1 MSADR
6 PPEAREPIAITG
18 IGCRIPGGV
27 HDFSSAWSFFREG
40 RDAVVPVPPDRWDAS
55 AHARTPSGRVV
66 PQTGAFLEGVDRF
79 DAELF
84 GISPREARAMDPQQ
98 RLLLEVAW
106 AALED
111 AGAPP
116 DALTGSPTGVY
127 VGMGLVDW
135 ERRTFSDERR
145 LDAWSGTGTFDSVAA
160 GRISYSLGLSGPAM
174 AVHTACSSSLVAM
187 HLAAQALRSGECDR
201 ALAGGVNL
209 LLAPEPTVYFAELA
223 ALSPT
228 GRCRTFDAGAD
239 GYVRGEGV
247 ALLVLRRLSDALR
260 DGDHVYGVMLGSAL
274 NQDGRTTALTAPSG
288 AAQQAVI
295 RAALA
300 QAQLEPADIGYVE
313 AHGTGTPLGDP
324 VEVHALARVFG
335 SGEQPLYVG
344 SAKTQVGH
352 LEAAAGVV
360 GVIRALGAVRAGF
373 VPPHLHLEKLNPRIS
388 LQGTRLEIPTR
399 GIAWSS
405 PRRIASVSSFGL
417 SGTNAHVVLGP
428 PPEREAGKSRAR
440 RVPMASREPQE
451 PRGPALIAVSGPTP
465 AQALARWR
473 QVQQAPDTLGRDEL
487 ARVASAGRA
496 VHRHRIAVVASEG
509 SPLPDAPEVTAAGR
523 PLGLVFAYTGQG
535 SQYARMGMGLYE
547 QYPVYREALQEV
559 ASLYRAQTGHDLLV
573 LLSEQSG
580 RLDDTRFTQP
590 ALLAVQWALTR
601 LLDRW
606 GVRPDAVL
614 GHSIGEMV
622 AAIVAGVATLEQGV
636 AMVAARAELLADQP
650 LQGAMLAVHA
660 PAEQLSELL
669 SSEVE
674 LAALN
679 APDEVVLAGTSSGIE
694 AAAAELARRGVRTT
708 RLAVSHAFH
717 SRLVEAA
724 GPPLAAR
731 IGALPLQA
739 PRVPLYTAVD
749 GALAARELATGSFW
763 ERHLRQ
769 PVRFADA
776 VRAAVDD
783 GLDLFLEIGPR
794 RVLSSLG
801 ARIAPQT
808 TWLLGLSP
816 DRDERERLLETLGA
830 LFVRG
835 VRLDLRGGMGWWPN
849 KPKPAFPPYPFAG
862 ERHWLPPLA
871 LQAEAGYRAPRYRLV
886 TESRAYSSET
896 AGPQT
901 ATTDE
906 RVVLQDASELVEV
919 ARRLREPQRG
929 RLWVVVHEEGVL
941 AEAARGFGATAALEL
956 PQRWGGVLVG
966 RDEDVVRAM
975 GGPEDDVAA
984 GPEAMGVPRLVP
996 VHGALAEAPS
1006 LDPERWVV
1014 ITGGTG
1020 AFGLSLASWLLDLG
1034 ARRLLLLSRRGGGDP
1049 AVLQGLHERGA
1060 TVRVEA
1066 VDITDEPALRAVL
1079 QGLDVQ
1085 GVVHAAGVSEARPVL
1100 ELDEGSFAGPY
1111 RTKVRGAE
1119 LLSELPGFLLL
1130 VSSIAGIWGS
1140 PGLAAYGAGNR
1151 ALRAVARQRR
1161 AQGRHVSVVALGPL
1175 ALDGM
1180 VSRQER
1186 ARFAAMGVSP
1196 LRVDDVLP
1204 VLGAC
1209 LRPEVSEDW
1218 VVAEVDWE
1226 RAGPLLSARRP
1237 RPLLERLVPSAP
1249 PPQSSPSSLL
1259 EKLLALPEA
1268 ARPGA
1273 VMEGVVPLVAR
1284 VLGRDPAQ
1292 PLPPEV
1298 GLFEL
1303 GLDSAM
1309 AVELAQSLRT
1319 FSGLPLPATVAF
1331 DHPTLQALVQVILGA
1346 LPDTLPGALPG
1357 VLPGPRP
1364 SAGADEP
1371 IAIVGMA
1378 CRFPGAP
1385 DPERYWR
1392 LLEQGL
1398 SAVGPAP
1405 AGRFEDVPEPLRQA
1419 GWLEDIASYEPE
1431 FFGISPPEAPVVDPQ
1446 QRLVLEVGWEALE
1459 RAGLAPDRLQDS
1471 AVAIFVGAPRSEY
1484 WDTLHEP
1491 DEVIEH
1497 YPWVGTGNESS
1508 FVAGRLAHLLGTR
1521 GPAVTLNTACS
1532 SSLVAVHLACRALR
1546 DGEAELALAGGVNVL
1561 LSGESSRYLAQI
1573 GALSP
1578 SGRCHT
1584 FDASADGYV
1593 RGEGCGFVVLKRLSA
1608 ALADGD
1614 RVLALI
1620 RGSATGHDGRSSGL
1634 GVPSGPAQQS
1644 VIARA
1649 LAAASVEPGQIAVLE
1664 AHGTGTA
1671 LGDPIELGAAAAVLG
1686 RGRERPLLVTASK
1699 SNVGHLETA
1708 AGMAGL
1714 IKLVLALQH
1723 GCVPGTAHLATPNPE
1738 LPGDF
1743 AYTLPR
1749 RTVPWEGPRLAS
1761 LSSFGI
1767 SGTLAHVVV
1776 EGYAQ
1781 EQQQVAD
1788 RGTGEELLL
1797 LSAHSEPALQ
1807 LLAAGVEQA
1816 LSESTLVEV
1825 SSTLA
1830 HGRAAR
1836 RHRLAVAGRPDE
1848 LSAELQRAVPSR
1860 VERPARVGWLFTGQ
1874 GSQHTAL
1881 LRSVMSVDP
1890 RMVRIVQELLAQAP
1904 DPEGLSRVVLQ
1915 EDPAIHETRWTQPAL
1930 VLLQLA
1936 LAEWLSRHGLA
1947 PVVVLGHSVG
1957 EVAAAAVAGVLTPR
1971 DALLL
1976 ASVRGQAMGSQPRGA
1991 MAALRASEAQVRE
2004 RLIPG
2009 LELAAVNAPDEI
2021 VVAGPPDELEPWLVP
2036 FGSDARVLRTS
2047 HAFHS
2052 AAMEGAMLP
2061 VSEAASRLEHHPARI
2076 PFVSGVDGT
2085 SRALQPDYWADALRA
2100 PVRFA
2105 QALQTAGQSCDL
2117 FVELG
2122 PKPVLSALAARVLP
2136 EHPALGTLSPD
2147 QPARARLLHT
2157 LGEAWA
2163 RGARLEPEVLVPRL
2177 PPVRLPTTPWQR
2189 TRHLLSSRAELSVPR
2204 HALVWREAR
2213 TEGQT
2218 AGQIEVSISG
2228 DPELAERLAAL
2239 LPEGGPSSR
2248 LLWCV
2253 RRGTG
2258 TGPVA
2263 DVLSFVQ
2270 AALGGGRAL
2279 TLLTRGA
2286 QSVAGEAAD
2295 PAQAAVWGLAATLVL
2310 EHPELEV
2317 RLLDLP
2323 ADGALEG
2330 LAAALATSEPRAAL
2344 REGRVL
2350 VPRMAEA
2357 PSRALPV
2364 QDRVVVV
2371 TGGTGAVGSAVVDAL
2386 LERGARHVV
2395 VAARSAAQK
2404 HAHAHERVSS
2414 VQADV
2419 SRPEDVQHLLET
2431 ASARGPLGLVVHAA
2445 GLVAAG
2451 LLREQG
2457 AAELER
2463 VWAAKVDG
2471 ARHLDALL
2479 PPEVPLVAFSS
2490 AIGWLGRAGASVYG
2504 AANAALDAVICARRA
2519 RGGEGLSLLWG
2530 PWEAG
2535 MARARDWESEG
2546 VRPLTVPQG
2555 QAALLAGGE
2564 GLVMPLRTDGP
2575 AFVRRFGP
2583 LPPPWLE
2590 GMAGLPA
2597 RARAESE
2604 LAATLRALP
2613 ERERASRL
2621 RSVVGEVLSQ
2631 VIGTQD
2637 LPAERGL
2644 FDLGLDSLGAVE
2656 VARRLG
2662 QRLGMA
2668 LPSTVVF
2675 DHPDLVRLA
2684 RHLEGLLA
2692 PVAAP
2697 VAVIQV
2703 ASEEA
2708 IAIVSMACRFPGA
2721 STPDELWRLLLA
2733 GEVPIREVP
2742 SSRWSLEDWFDP
2754 EPGRAG
2760 KMYAR
2765 EGGFID
2771 GIDQFDPEFFG
2782 ISPREATSL
2791 DPQQRLLLE
2800 VCWETLERGGLATSA
2815 LKGSRTGV
2823 YVGIAERHYLLR
2835 SQRPG
2840 SLYPDAWA
2848 GTGTESSFAPG
2859 RVAFA
2864 LGLQGPVV
2872 ALNTTCS
2879 SSLVAVH
2886 LAARALRAGECDL
2899 ALAGGVSLMLLPDD
2913 TAYLCAI
2920 GALSPTHRCH
2930 TFEASADGYARSE
2943 GAGMVALQRLSDARR
2958 QGNPVLAVLRSSAM
2972 GHDGASSGLTVPNGA
2987 AQEQVLREA
2996 LARSGASPSEV
3007 GYLEAHGTGTRL
3019 GDPIEVRAAMA
3030 VYGERGSAGPLVLG
3044 AVKANLGHLELA
3056 AGMASLLKAVLVLQ
3070 HKLIP
3075 PQPGFVAPNPEID
3088 FQGAVVPQH
3097 ALPWPEQTRLAA
3109 VSGFGL
3115 SGTNAHLILEGPPPV
3130 EPQEPSSAPDRPVHL
3145 LALSAGSERA
3155 LQKLGECLVPAPL
3168 ADVAHTLHR
3177 RRPLAVRAAVI
3188 AADSAEAEQKLRT
3201 LVTRRAGSPRVAF
3214 LFSGQG
3220 SQHGGMGLALA
3231 RTSPVVQQA
3240 LQQYAAILDPLLG
3253 VPLLELLADDE
3264 RLRLT
3269 EYTQPVLMALELAL
3283 VRALRSW
3290 GVVPDVVAGH
3300 SLGELVA
3307 ATVAGVWSE
3316 EDALR
3321 LAVARG
3327 KGMTDLALPGAMA
3340 ALGAGLAEVER
3351 WLEPG
3356 AEIAAVN
3363 APDETVVAGSEAAVE
3378 ATVRRVPEGIAV
3390 QRLKVSRPFHSA
3402 CVEPVLEGW
3411 ERAVAAVPTR
3421 SPTLPVVSLLTG
3433 QLEDRALQTASF
3445 WRRHARERVRLT
3457 DGLATLM
3464 QRGCDVLVEVGP
3476 HPVLLG
3482 LARRTLGSQ
3491 VQLVATQRRE
3501 ADSWRT
3507 LCEGLGSLFEAGV
3520 DVDWEAWDAP
3530 YARQRV
3536 PVPTTPFDRRRFWLE
3551 EPAVELA
3558 PAYEVQW
3565 QPDRSEGSLP
3575 RSVQLEGSLPGLS
3588 EALVARGV
3596 AVQEQG
3602 EWVLDARPLAG
3613 GRLED
3618 LILTLADGD
3627 VRPRVVLTRHA
3638 ETDPVQSGV
3647 WGFVRCWALERA
3659 RVPLRLLDVGAAG
3672 ADAIVEALRS
3682 GEPEVRL
3689 APDRE
3694 VPRLAPLALEAQA
3707 PRLSGCWWVTGG
3719 LGALGGAVSR
3729 WLVRQGA
3736 QELVLTTRSTPVEGD
3751 PRAALVEELGR
3762 MGARVHVVA
3771 VDASDER
3778 AMSALLGQ
3786 HPPDGVVHCA
3796 GITEPQPVDALD
3808 PAVVARTL
3816 AGKVDGAL
3824 VLDRLCAGRP
3834 LQGFVLISSIAATW
3848 GSRDLAAYAAA
3859 NALLD
3864 GLARARQARGEP
3876 ATALA
3881 LGPVA
3886 GGGMVDAARE
3896 AELARAGLATL
3907 PTDALLRRLGQ
3918 ALALGRPHTLLVR
3931 ADFGRL
3937 VPALE
3942 IAGPR
3947 PLFERLRPARPQSPE
3962 PSGPVAAEPMG
3973 PRLAELPPEE
3983 RHAALLVQ
3991 IERRVREVMRLDP
4004 ARPLP
4009 VEQPLSDLGFDSLMA
4024 TELKSVLLTDELDV
4038 PLGRLLGGPSL
4049 EELALMAAARMPQP
4063 QEPQMQQLVT
4073 PSSGEGPELTLLW
4086 THLAALIVGI
4096 GLASAVWA
4104 LL

>member
-6 PPEAREPIAITG
+6 PREAREPIAITG
-18 IGCRIPGGV
+18 IGCRLPGGA

-40 RDAVVPVPPDRWDAS
+40 RDAVGPVPPDRWDAS

-79 DAELF
+79 DADLF

-111 AGAPP
+111 AGVPP
-116 DALTGSPTGVY
+116 DTLTGSPVGVY

-135 ERRTFSDERR
+135 ERRTFADERR

-187 HLAAQALRSGECDR
+187 HLAAQALRQGECDR

-209 LLAPEPTVYFAELA
+209 LLSPEPTVYFAELA

-247 ALLVLRRLSDALR
+247 ALLVMRRLSDALR
-260 DGDHVYGVMLGSAL
+260 DGDHVYGVLLGSAL

-295 RAALA
+295 R
-300 QAQLEPADIGYVE
+300 QAIAEACLEPADIGYVE

-324 VEVHALARVFG
+324 VEVNALARVFG
-335 SGEQPLYVG
+335 SGERPLYVG
-344 SAKTQVGH
+344 SAKTQLGH

-360 GVIRALGAVRAGF
+360 GVLRALGAVRSGF
-373 VPPHLHLEKLNPRIS
+373 VPPHLHLETLNPRIS

-399 GIAWSS
+399 GLAWDS
-405 PRRIASVSSFGL
+405 PSRIASVSSFGM
-417 SGTNAHVVLGP
+417 SGTNAHVVLGL
-428 PPEREAGKSRAR
+428 PPEPKTRRKTLPRA
-440 RVPMASREPQE
+440 PAKPAA
-451 PRGPALIAVSGPTP
+451 GPALVAVSGPTP
-465 AQALARWR
+465 AQAMARWR
-473 QVQQAPDTLGRDEL
+473 QVQQAPELGLDEL
-487 ARVASAGRA
+487 ARAASAGRS
-496 VHRHRIAVVASEG
+496 VHRHRIAVVAREG
-509 SPLPDAPEVTAAGR
+509 EPLPDAPEITSAGR
-523 PLGLVFAYTGQG
+523 PPGLVFAYTGQG
-535 SQYARMGMGLYE
+535 SQYPGMGTGLYARE
-547 QYPVYREALQEV
+547 PAYREAMDEV
-559 ASLYRAQTGHDLLV
+559 ASLYRARTGHDLLAV
-573 LLSEQSG
+573 IAEREGG

-590 ALLAVQWALTR
+590 ALFAVQWALTR
-601 LLDRW
+601 LLERW

-622 AAIVAGVATLEQGV
+622 AAVVAGVATLEQGV
-636 AMVAARAELLADQP
+636 AMVAARAELLAEQP
-650 LQGAMLAVHA
+650 PGGAMLAVHA
-660 PAEQLSELL
+660 PQERISELL
-669 SSEVE
+669 SDQVE
-674 LAALN
+674 LAAVN
-679 APDEVVLAGTSSGIE
+679 APDEVVLAGTTSGIE
-694 AAAAELARRGVRTT
+694 AAAAELGRQGVRST
-708 RLAVSHAFH
+708 RLQVSHAFH
-717 SRLVEAA
+717 SRQVAAA
-724 GPPLAAR
+724 GPALAAR
-731 IGALPLQA
+731 IGELTLSA

-749 GALAARELATGSFW
+749 GGLAARELATGAFW
-763 ERHLRQ
+763 DRHLRQ

-776 VRAAVDD
+776 VRASVED

-816 DRDERERLLETLGA
+816 DRDERERVLETLAA
-830 LFVRG
+830 LFRLG
-835 VRLDLRGGMGWWPN
+835 VRLDLRGGMGWWGKSPR
-849 KPKPAFPPYPFAG
+849 PAFPPYPFAG
-862 ERHWLPPLA
+862 ERHWLPPLEA
-871 LQAEAGYRAPRYRLV
+871 RAELSAEAPRVPRYRLV
-886 TESRAYSSET
+886 AESRPYLAKT
-896 AGPQT
+896 AGQPG
-901 ATTDE
+901 DE
-906 RVVLQDASELVEV
+906 LLPLAEARELPEV
-919 ARRLREPQRG
+919 ARRLRQGSG
-929 RLWVVVHEEGVL
+929 RLWVVVREEGVT

-966 RDEDVVRAM
+966 REEDAARALGAM
-975 GGPEDDVAA
+975 GPEDDAA
-984 GPEAMGVPRLVP
+984 VGPEGMTVPRLVP
-996 VHGALAEAPS
+996 VHGALPEPPA
-1006 LDPERWVV
+1006 LDPQRWVV
-1014 ITGGTG
+1014 LTGGTG
-1020 AFGLSLASWLLDLG
+1020 ALGLALARWLVDLG

-1049 AVLQGLHERGA
+1049 AVLQELRGRGA
-1060 TVRVEA
+1060 EVRVEA
-1066 VDITDEPALRAVL
+1066 VDITDETA
-1079 QGLDVQ
+1079 VQ
-1085 GVVHAAGVSEARPVL
+1085 GVLAGLEVQGAVHAAGVSEPRPVL
-1100 ELDEGSFAGPY
+1100 ELDEASFLGPY
-1111 RTKVRGAE
+1111 LPKVRGAE

-1130 VSSIAGIWGS
+1130 VSSIAGLWGS

-1161 AQGRHVSVVALGPL
+1161 AQGRHASVVALGPL
-1175 ALDGM
+1175 ALPGM
-1180 VSRQER
+1180 VSPQEQ
-1186 ARFAAMGVSP
+1186 ARFAASGVAP

-1204 VLGAC
+1204 ILGAC

-1218 VVAEVDWE
+1218 VAAEVDWQ

-1237 RPLLERLVPSAP
+1237 RPLLERLAPMAP
-1249 PPQSSPSSLL
+1249 PPLPAPSSLL
-1259 EKLLALPEA
+1259 EGLAALPEA

-1273 VMEGVVPLVAR
+1273 VMEGVAPLVAR
-1284 VLGRDPAQ
+1284 VLGRDPSL

-1309 AVELAQSLRT
+1309 AVELAQSLRAY
-1319 FSGLPLPATVAF
+1319 SGLPLPATVAF

-1346 LPDTLPGALPG
+1346 LALPAAPP
-1357 VLPGPRP
+1357 VAPSGPP
-1364 SAGADEP
+1364 AGADEP

-1385 DPERYWR
+1385 DPESYWR

-1398 SAVGPAP
+1398 DAVGPAP
-1405 AGRFEDVPEPLRQA
+1405 AGRFVDVPEPLRQA

-1431 FFGISPPEAPVVDPQ
+1431 FFGISPPEAPAVDPQ

-1459 RAGLAPDRLQDS
+1459 RAGLAPDRLADS
-1471 AVAIFVGAPRSEY
+1471 AVAVFVGAPRSEY
-1484 WDTLHEP
+1484 WDSLHDP
-1491 DEVIEH
+1491 DAVIEH

-1578 SGRCHT
+1578 SGRCRT
-1584 FDASADGYV
+1584 FDAGADGYV
-1593 RGEGCGFVVLKRLSA
+1593 RGEGCGFVVLKRLSS
-1608 ALADGD
+1608 ALRDGD

-1634 GVPSGPAQQS
+1634 GVPSGPAQQE

-1649 LAAASVEPGQIAVLE
+1649 LRAASVEPSQISVLE
-1664 AHGTGTA
+1664 AHGTGTP
-1671 LGDPIELGAAAAVLG
+1671 LGDPIELGAVSAALG

-1723 GCVPGTAHLATPNPE
+1723 GQVPGTAHLSTPNP
-1738 LPGDF
+1738 D
-1743 AYTLPR
+1743 LPR
-1749 RTVPWEGPRLAS
+1749 DFPHLLPSRTVPWEGPRLAS
-1761 LSSFGI
+1761 ISSFGI

-1781 EQQQVAD
+1781 DVVSPGA

-1797 LSAHSEPALQ
+1797 LSAHSEAA
-1807 LLAAGVEQA
+1807 LAALADGVARA
-1816 LSESTLVEV
+1816 LPEHAPVAL

-1836 RHRLAVAGRPDE
+1836 RHRLAVAGGPAE
-1848 LSAELQRAVPSR
+1848 LSAELARATPSL

-1874 GSQHTAL
+1874 GSQHVAL
-1881 LRSVMSVDP
+1881 LRAVVQVDA
-1890 RMVRIVQELLAQAP
+1890 RMQRIVQELLAQAP
-1904 DPEGLSRVVLQ
+1904 DPEGLQRVVLQ
-1915 EDPAIHETRWTQPAL
+1915 EDEAVHETRWTQPAL

-1936 LAEWLSRHGLA
+1936 LAEWLSAHGLV

-1957 EVAAAAVAGVLTPR
+1957 ELAAAAVAGILSPR
-1971 DALLL
+1971 DALQL
-1976 ASVRGQAMGSQPRGA
+1976 ATVRGQAMGSQPPGA
-1991 MAALRASEAQVRE
+1991 MAALRAGEELVRA

-2009 LELAAVNAPDEI
+2009 LELAAVNAPDEV
-2021 VVAGPPDELEPWLVP
+2021 VVAGPRAQLEPWLAS
-2036 FGSDARVLRTS
+2036 FGPDARLLRTS

-2052 AAMEGAMLP
+2052 AAMEGALLP
-2061 VSEAASRLEHHPARI
+2061 VSETAARLEHHPAKV
-2076 PFVSGVDGT
+2076 PFVSGLDGAL
-2085 SRALQPDYWADALRA
+2085 RAQLEPGYWAEALRA

-2105 QALQTAGQSCDL
+2105 QALQTAGQRCDL

-2122 PKPVLSALAARVLP
+2122 PRPVLSALAARVLP
-2136 EHPALGTLSPD
+2136 AHPSLGTLSPD
-2147 QPARARLLHT
+2147 QPARTGLLRA

-2163 RGARLEPEVLVPRL
+2163 RGARLEPGALVPRL

-2189 TRHLLSSRAELSVPR
+2189 TRHLLSARESLAVPR
-2204 HALVWREAR
+2204 LGIVWREAPR
-2213 TEGQT
+2213 PQ
-2218 AGQIEVSISG
+2218 APLEVSVAG
-2228 DPELAERLAAL
+2228 DPELAARLAQQ
-2239 LPEGGPSSR
+2239 LPEGGPGSR
-2248 LLWCV
+2248 LLWAV
-2253 RRGTG
+2253 RMGSG
-2258 TGPVA
+2258 TGPAA
-2263 DVLSFVQ
+2263 DALSFVQ
-2270 AALGGGRAL
+2270 AALGGARPL

-2286 QSVAGEAAD
+2286 QSVAGEPAD

-2317 RLLDLP
+2317 RLVDLP

-2330 LAAALATSEPRAAL
+2330 LAAALGAGEPRVAL
-2344 REGRVL
+2344 RAGRAL
-2350 VPRMAEA
+2350 VPRLAEA

-2371 TGGTGAVGSAVVDAL
+2371 TGGTGAVGGAVVDAL

-2395 VAARSAAQK
+2395 VAARRPGPER
-2404 HAHAHERVSS
+2404 ERVSF

-2419 SRPEDVQHLLET
+2419 SQPEDVQRLLET
-2431 ASARGPLGLVVHAA
+2431 AGRHGPLGVVLHAA
-2445 GLVAAG
+2445 GLVSSG
-2451 LLREQG
+2451 LLRDVSPS
-2457 AAELER
+2457 ELER
-2463 VWAAKVDG
+2463 LWAAKVEG
-2471 ARHLDALL
+2471 ARHLDARV

-2490 AIGWLGRAGASVYG
+2490 AIGWLGRTGAAAYG
-2504 AANAALDAVICARRA
+2504 AANAALDAVIAARRA

-2530 PWEAG
+2530 PWDAG
-2535 MARARDWESEG
+2535 MARAQDWSSEG
-2546 VRPLTVPQG
+2546 VRPLSVPQG

-2564 GLVMPLRTDGP
+2564 GLVMPIQTDGP
-2575 AFVRRFGP
+2575 AFARRFGAA
-2583 LPPPWLE
+2583 PPPWLE
-2590 GMAGLPA
+2590 GLPGLPA
-2597 RARAESE
+2597 RSRAEPE
-2604 LAATLRALP
+2604 LVVALRALP
-2613 ERERASRL
+2613 ERERTSRL
-2621 RSVVGEVLSQ
+2621 RGVVTEVVSQ
-2631 VIGTQD
+2631 VIGAASI
-2637 LPAERGL
+2637 PAERGL

-2662 QRLGMA
+2662 QRLGMSLSPTA
-2668 LPSTVVF
+2668 VF
-2675 DHPDLVRLA
+2675 DHPDVARLA
-2684 RHLEGLLA
+2684 RHLEQRLA
-2692 PVAAP
+2692 PYVEPAAP
-2697 VAVIQV
+2697 TVSV
-2703 ASEEA
+2703 SSDEP

-2721 STPDELWRLLLA
+2721 NSPEELWRLLLA

-2742 SSRWSLEDWFDP
+2742 PSRWPLEGWFDP

-2760 KMYAR
+2760 KMYVR

-2782 ISPREATSL
+2782 ISPREAVSL

-2800 VCWETLERGGLATSA
+2800 VCWEALERGGLTTSA

-2835 SQRPG
+2835 SQKPG
-2840 SLYPDAWA
+2840 ALYPDAWA
-2848 GTGTESSFAPG
+2848 GTGTEPSFAPG

-2886 LAARALRAGECDL
+2886 LAARALRDGECDL

-2913 TAYLCAI
+2913 TAYLCAM

-2930 TFEASADGYARSE
+2930 TFEASADGYVRSE

-2958 QGNPVLAVLRSSAM
+2958 QGNPVLAVLRSSAL

-2996 LARSGASPSEV
+2996 LARSGAAPSEV

-3070 HKLIP
+3070 HRLIP
-3075 PQPGFVAPNPEID
+3075 PQPGFVAPNPELD
-3088 FQGAVVPQH
+3088 LRGAVVPQH
-3097 ALPWPEQTRLAA
+3097 ALPWPDGTRLAA
-3109 VSGFGL
+3109 ISGFGL
-3115 SGTNAHLILEGPPPV
+3115 SGTNAHLILEGSPEEARVALLSGP
-3130 EPQEPSSAPDRPVHL
+3130 ERPVHL
-3145 LALSAGSERA
+3145 LALSAGSEGA
-3155 LQKLGECLVPAPL
+3155 LRELGETLAEALPAPL
-3168 ADVAHTLHR
+3168 ADVAHTLNR
-3177 RRPLAVRAAVI
+3177 RRPLAVRAAVV
-3188 AADSAEAEQKLRT
+3188 AADEAEARQKLRALT
-3201 LVTRRAGSPRVAF
+3201 PRRPGSPRVAF

-3231 RTSPVVQQA
+3231 RACPVVEQA
-3240 LQQYAAILDPLLG
+3240 LLEYAQVLDPLLG
-3253 VPLLELLADDE
+3253 LPLLELLADDE
-3264 RLRLT
+3264 RLRQT
-3269 EYTQPVLMALELAL
+3269 EYTQPALMALELAL
-3283 VRALRSW
+3283 ARALRSW

-3300 SLGELVA
+3300 SLGELAA

-3316 EDALR
+3316 ADALR

-3327 KGMTDLALPGAMA
+3327 QGMTERALPGAMM
-3340 ALGAGLAEVER
+3340 ALGASAAEVER
-3351 WLEPG
+3351 WLAPG
-3356 AEIAAVN
+3356 AEIAALN

-3378 ATVRRVPEGIAV
+3378 ATARRVPEGTAV
-3390 QRLKVSRPFHSA
+3390 HRLKVSRPFHSA

-3411 ERAVAAVPTR
+3411 ERAVAATEAR
-3421 SPTLPVVSLLTG
+3421 SPSLPLVSLLTG
-3433 QLEDRALQTASF
+3433 RLEDAALRTPAF
-3445 WRRHARERVRLT
+3445 WRRHARERVRFT
-3457 DGLATLM
+3457 DGLEALV
-3464 QRGCDVLVEVGP
+3464 QQGCDVLVEVGP

-3482 LARRTLGSQ
+3482 LARRSPLSGQ
-3491 VQLVATQRRE
+3491 VRLVATQRRE

-3507 LCEGLGSLFEAGV
+3507 LCEALGALFEAGV
-3520 DVDWEAWDAP
+3520 DPDWQAWDAP

-3536 PVPTTPFDRRRFWLE
+3536 IVPTTPFDRRRFWLE
-3551 EPAVELA
+3551 EPEPDLA
-3558 PAYEVQW
+3558 PAYGVQW
-3565 QPDRSEGSLP
+3565 RPDPTEQSLP
-3575 RSVQLEGSLPGLS
+3575 RSVRLQGSVPGLA
-3588 EALVARGV
+3588 EALAARGV
-3596 AVQEQG
+3596 AVEAQG

-3618 LILTLADGD
+3618 LLLALDDGD
-3627 VRPRVVLTRHA
+3627 DRPRVVLTRDA
-3638 ETDPVQSGV
+3638 ERDPVQSAV
-3647 WGFVRCWALERA
+3647 WGFVRCWALERPQT
-3659 RVPLRLLDVGAAG
+3659 PLHLLDVGSADAG
-3672 ADAIVEALRS
+3672 AILDGLRS

-3689 APDRE
+3689 GPGRE
-3694 VPRLAPLALEAQA
+3694 VPRLVPLEGSAQA
-3707 PRLSGCWWVTGG
+3707 PRLSGRWWVTGG
-3719 LGALGGAVSR
+3719 LGALGSALSR

-3736 QELVLTTRSTPVEGD
+3736 QALVLTTRSALGEGD
-3751 PRAALVEELGR
+3751 PRALVVQELER
-3762 MGARVHVVA
+3762 AGAQVHVAV
-3771 VDASDER
+3771 VDASDEV
-3778 AMSALLGQ
+3778 AMTELLGQ

-3796 GITEPQPVDALD
+3796 GITEPQAVKDLD
-3808 PAVVARTL
+3808 PAVVGRTL
-3816 AGKVDGAL
+3816 AGKVGGAL
-3824 VLDRLCAGRP
+3824 VLDRLLSGRA
-3834 LQGFVLISSIAATW
+3834 LQGFVLISSIAAAW
-3848 GSRDLAAYAAA
+3848 GSRDLAVYAAA

-3864 GLARARQARGEP
+3864 GLARARRARGEP

-3896 AELARAGLATL
+3896 AELARAGLVTL
-3907 PTDALLRRLGQ
+3907 SPDAIARRLGE
-3918 ALALGRPHTLLVR
+3918 ALAAGRPHTVVVR

-3937 VPALE
+3937 VQGLE

-3947 PLFERLRPARPQSPE
+3947 PLFDQLRPARAPAGAVPSP
-3962 PSGPVAAEPMG
+3962 SAAAAPAG
-3973 PRLAELPPEE
+3973 PRLVDLPPAE
-3983 RHAALLVQ
+3983 REAALLAQ
-3991 IERRVREVMRLDP
+3991 LERRVREVMRLDP
-4004 ARPLP
+4004 GRPLP
-4009 VEQPLSDLGFDSLMA
+4009 VEQALSDLGFDSLMA
-4024 TELKSVLLTDELDV
+4024 TELKSVLLADGLDV

-4063 QEPQMQQLVT
+4063 AETPPPGLV
-4073 PSSGEGPELTLLW
+4073 PLPAGGGPDLTLLW
-4086 THLAALIVGI
+4086 THLSALIVGV